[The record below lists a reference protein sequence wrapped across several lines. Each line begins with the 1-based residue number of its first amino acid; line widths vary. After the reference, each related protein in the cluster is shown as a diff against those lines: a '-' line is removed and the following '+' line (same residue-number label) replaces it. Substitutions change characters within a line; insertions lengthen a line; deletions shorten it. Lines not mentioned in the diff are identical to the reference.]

1 MNCRS
6 PNGAH
11 SVYDISKLYS
21 EETTLGNVNLREAT
35 TINRAVSKQG
45 KISLETAPRE
55 SWIVT
60 VNEIIMAMIPS
71 AVKI

>member
-35 TINRAVSKQG
+35 TINSAVSKQG
-45 KISLETAPRE
+45 KISLEIAPRE
-55 SWIVT
+55 S
-60 VNEIIMAMIPS
+60 
-71 AVKI
+71 